1 MSTTKE
7 FAELYLQDILARLKM
22 YKSLADDAVAQLD
35 DEHLFAALD
44 EESNSMAVLL
54 KHMAGNMRS
63 RWTNF
68 LTSDGEKPWRQ
79 RDAEFMIEEADAKTA
94 LLDHWEESWQLVFET
109 VKSLDADDLK
119 RTVTV
124 RGESHTVME
133 AINRQL
139 THYAY
144 HVGQIV
150 VLAKHFA
157 AEHWET
163 LSVPR
168 GASEAFNQAMRD
180 EHNP

>member
-1 MSTTKE
+1 MEILNQVQHDSLSGLE
-7 FAELYLQDILARLKM
+7 SAFSECAWFYLR
-22 YKSLADDAVAQLD
+22 
-35 DEHLFAALD
+35 
-44 EESNSMAVLL
+44 
-54 KHMAGNMRS
+54 
-63 RWTNF
+63 
-68 LTSDGEKPWRQ
+68 
-79 RDAEFMIEEADAKTA
+79 
-94 LLDHWEESWQLVFET
+94 
-109 VKSLDADDLK
+109 
-119 RTVTV
+119 
-124 RGESHTVME
+124 

-163 LSVPR
+163 LSIPR